1 MHVRTKI
8 TGAVVLAA
16 ALLVPFVCFAA
27 LAQADGGL
35 PSTFGEG
42 AQQTGSGNNIRT
54 FSFNAI
60 KLKNGTVKGE
70 AHVANPEINSDRT
83 FTLKCLNI
91 FIGTNGSP
99 IAVASGVLTSAEN
112 PALIGQTG
120 IFAVQDNGEGSWSG
134 AVDLMTLGVRLD
146 TRPCTVITD
155 EASLLTVFPL
165 GMRPILEGN
174 IQVRP

>member
-8 TGAVVLAA
+8 TGIVVLAT
-16 ALLVPFVCFAA
+16 ALLVPV
-27 LAQADGGL
+27 AQANHADGGL
-35 PSTFGEG
+35 ASTFGEG
-42 AQQTGSGNNIRT
+42 TQQTGSGNNIRT

-60 KLKNGTVKGE
+60 ELKNGSVKGE

-83 FTLKCLNI
+83 FRLNCLNV
-91 FIGTNGSP
+91 FVGASGSP
-99 IAVASGVLTSAEN
+99 IAVASGVLTSAES
-112 PALIGQTG
+112 PALIGQPG
-120 IFAVQDNGEGSWSG
+120 IFAVQDNGEGSD

-146 TRPCTVITD
+146 TRRCTVITD
-155 EASLLTVFPL
+155 EASLLSVFPL